1 MRSFAASAIT
11 RLPAASAA
19 TAQVFTDVPAA
30 GPPSRNGPLVAV
42 PTGVV
47 SAPDAGSMLRTVQLS
62 ATRSCPLPNETP
74 QGALLMPATCVDTPR
89 FTLVGAAGPPRS
101 SSRRRPARSC
111 SPRERPMPG
120 SPYRLAP
127 RRARGHAV
135 QGPWDDPQVVRSGG
149 SRAAGRVNIL
159 RLSGCPGGGADNSFA
174 AGTCRL
180 PPFLD

>member
-47 SAPDAGSMLRTVQLS
+47 SPPDAGSMLRTVQLS

-89 FTLVGAAGPPRS
+89 FTLVAAAGPPTPPATVEIVPS
-101 SSRRRPARSC
+101 GALLGAARPPPEAAADG
-111 SPRERPMPG
+111 PRG
-120 SPYRLAP
+120 
-127 RRARGHAV
+127 
-135 QGPWDDPQVVRSGG
+135 
-149 SRAAGRVNIL
+149 
-159 RLSGCPGGGADNSFA
+159 
-174 AGTCRL
+174 
-180 PPFLD
+180 